1 MRQLCVV
8 LLRAVRPCLTYSPG
22 RRVTAGSKGEAAT
35 LSTDQILAGLG
46 LIIVLAVGSQVL
58 ASQLRVPA
66 LIIMLPAGFT
76 AGAITGDVNPERL
89 LGPAFHS
96 LVSLAVAVILYNAGL
111 GLGLGKMARNTW

>member
-1 MRQLCVV
+1 MQQLCVA
-8 LLRAVRPCLTYSPG
+8 LLRPVRPCQTYSPG

-46 LIIVLAVGSQVL
+46 LIIVLAAGSQVL

-76 AGAITGDVNPERL
+76 AGTITGDANPERL

-96 LVSLAVAVILYNAGL
+96 LVSLAVAVILYNAG
-111 GLGLGKMARNTW
+111 